1 MIDFI
6 ELNESQKT
14 YIIEVVN
21 RFSHDRDFITLAEM
35 KDYHQ
40 KMVDN
45 RSSGCPKL
53 GYPNWLIK
61 PENKVSKSVYHLPVP
76 TDEELEDFHLGNV
89 EAQINLDKYSAMF
102 KDVAERYNLL

>member
-6 ELNESQKT
+6 ELNESQKI
-14 YIIEVVN
+14 YVIEVMN

-35 KDYHQ
+35 KEYHQ
-40 KMVDN
+40 KMVAA

-76 TDEELEDFHLGNV
+76 TSEELEDFHLGNV
-89 EAQINLDKYSAMF
+89 EPQINLNKYSKMF
-102 KDVAERYNLL
+102 QKVVADYGIL

>member
-14 YIIEVVN
+14 YIIEIMD
-21 RFSHDRDFITLAEM
+21 RFSHNKDSISLAEM

-40 KMVDN
+40 KMVSA

-76 TDEELEDFHLGNV
+76 TGDELDDFYHGNV
-89 EAQINLDKYSAMF
+89 DAQINLSKYSTMF
-102 KDVAERYNLL
+102 QTVVANYGIL